1 MINSAWWVLQ
11 FCDYSPTNSPVE
23 CPNSFD
29 KFTSWWHE
37 EKYQQFERTRD
48 ETEKHR
54 VLKLCIEK
62 MRELRPKVGEGL
74 RDRLHLLNFKS
85 VFLEE
90 LNENNISGES
100 VKDEKHILKVNC
112 TISIWLKI
120 VFLYYKS
127 AL

>member
-1 MINSAWWVLQ
+1 M
-11 FCDYSPTNSPVE
+11 
-23 CPNSFD
+23 
-29 KFTSWWHE
+29 K

-62 MRELRPKVGEGL
+62 MCELRPKVGEGL

-112 TISIWLKI
+112 TISI
-120 VFLYYKS
+120 
-127 AL
+127 